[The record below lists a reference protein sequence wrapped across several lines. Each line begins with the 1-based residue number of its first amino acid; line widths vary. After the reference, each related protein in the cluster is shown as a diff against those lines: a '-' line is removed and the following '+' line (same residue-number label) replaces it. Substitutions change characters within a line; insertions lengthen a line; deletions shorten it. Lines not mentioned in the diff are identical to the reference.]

1 MSIIFDSISSPSLM
15 SRVTT
20 LKSSSQVSFANYYGM
35 NDSDEC
41 EYFQASHT
49 ILIRKKEQDFFRLYI
64 VSTDDNEL
72 MQLVSQLDSNKYVL
86 NLPSK
91 GDVTEQKEFL
101 IKAGF
106 SFIGAYNRYYNNH
119 IINRDCDEEEFAD
132 ENDFEEVKQLLY
144 DNFSF
149 YTDHLPSENELQSMI
164 RNHNV
169 IVNRFDDGKVGGFV
183 IHTIEGK
190 KAYINAWLDKT
201 GNGLRL
207 MFQTYNVIERQGIKY
222 AYLWINAQNRNV
234 IVLHKM
240 MGAKPDGLADYSFIK
255 Q

>member
-1 MSIIFDSISSPSLM
+1 MSIVFDRIASSSLM
-15 SRVTT
+15 SKVTT
-20 LKSSSQVSFANYYGM
+20 LKSSGKVTFANYYGM
-35 NDSDEC
+35 NDADEC
-41 EYFQASHT
+41 ECFETSHC
-49 ILIRKKEQDFFRLYI
+49 ILIRKQERDFYRLYI

-72 MQLVSQLDSNKYVL
+72 FQLIGKLDSVKYVL
-86 NLPSK
+86 NIPSK

-101 IKAGF
+101 EKAGF
-106 SFIGAYNRYYNNH
+106 SFIGVYNRFYNNH
-119 IINRDCDEEEFAD
+119 IINRECDEEEFAV
-132 ENDFEEVKQLLY
+132 ENDHDEIKHLLY

-149 YTDHLPSENELQSMI
+149 YTDHLPSEDDLMVMI
-164 RNHNV
+164 RNHGIV
-169 IVNRFDDGKVGGFV
+169 VNRFDDGKVGGFV

-207 MFQTYNVIERQGIKY
+207 MVQTYNLIERQGIKY

-240 MGAKPDGLADYSFIK
+240 MGARPDGLADYSFIK